1 MKFDDLTSLRVV
13 KEVYDLKSLTL
24 AAKRMNLSKPAVSK
38 RLENLEQASYQ
49 DKVDD
54 ALKDIASLE
63 FDSIVA
69 SLTSN

>member
-1 MKFDDLTSLRVV
+1 MSLCAAGTTDLLAMRVDPI
-13 KEVYDLKSLTL
+13 E
-24 AAKRMNLSKPAVSK
+24 K

-49 DKVDD
+49 NKVDD